1 MKDTYSKIKDN
12 YNCPFN
18 LIDDLIGGK
27 WKLRIVAHIIN
38 GDNRFSILQKKI
50 DDITPK
56 VLMSQLKELEASGLI
71 NRNVIKEMPPKIVV
85 YEINKEYSDIVDI
98 VDNLDEV
105 STIIF
110 QFDYMLDGKIYG
122 LQREFIDF

>member
-38 GDNRFSILQKKI
+38 GDNRFSILQKK
-50 DDITPK
+50 
-56 VLMSQLKELEASGLI
+56 LMI
-71 NRNVIKEMPPKIVV
+71 
-85 YEINKEYSDIVDI
+85 
-98 VDNLDEV
+98 
-105 STIIF
+105 
-110 QFDYMLDGKIYG
+110 
-122 LQREFIDF
+122 

>member
-1 MKDTYSKIKDN
+1 MES
-12 YNCPFN
+12 
-18 LIDDLIGGK
+18 G
-27 WKLRIVAHIIN
+27 IVAHIIN

-98 VDNLDEV
+98 DDNLE
-105 STIIF
+105 
-110 QFDYMLDGKIYG
+110 QFAKGYSNRNDIATENIRYEK
-122 LQREFIDF
+122 

>member
-12 YNCPFN
+12 YDCPFN

-56 VLMSQLKELEASGLI
+56 VLMLNQKVLNTHLLI
-71 NRNVIKEMPPKIVV
+71 HLRILRIHL
-85 YEINKEYSDIVDI
+85 I
-98 VDNLDEV
+98 
-105 STIIF
+105 
-110 QFDYMLDGKIYG
+110 
-122 LQREFIDF
+122 

>member
-1 MKDTYSKIKDN
+1 MTTDFLY
-12 YNCPFN
+12 Y
-18 LIDDLIGGK
+18 
-27 WKLRIVAHIIN
+27 R
-38 GDNRFSILQKKI
+38 KKI

-98 VDNLDEV
+98 VDNLE
-105 STIIF
+105 
-110 QFDYMLDGKIYG
+110 QFAKGYSNRNDIATENIRYEK
-122 LQREFIDF
+122 

>member
-38 GDNRFSILQKKI
+38 GDNRIFYITVKK
-50 DDITPK
+50 
-56 VLMSQLKELEASGLI
+56 LMI
-71 NRNVIKEMPPKIVV
+71 
-85 YEINKEYSDIVDI
+85 
-98 VDNLDEV
+98 
-105 STIIF
+105 
-110 QFDYMLDGKIYG
+110 
-122 LQREFIDF
+122 

>member
-18 LIDDLIGGK
+18 LIDDLIGVK

-71 NRNVIKEMPPKIVV
+71 NRNVIKEMPPRIVV
-85 YEINKEYSDIVDI
+85 YEINEEYRDIVDI
-98 VDNLDEV
+98 VDNLE
-105 STIIF
+105 
-110 QFDYMLDGKIYG
+110 QFAKGYSNRNDIATENIRYEK
-122 LQREFIDF
+122 

>member
-38 GDNRFSILQKKI
+38 GDTDFLYYRKK
-50 DDITPK
+50 
-56 VLMSQLKELEASGLI
+56 LMI
-71 NRNVIKEMPPKIVV
+71 
-85 YEINKEYSDIVDI
+85 
-98 VDNLDEV
+98 
-105 STIIF
+105 
-110 QFDYMLDGKIYG
+110 
-122 LQREFIDF
+122 

>member
-38 GDNRFSILQKKI
+38 ITEKNWWYNTKGI
-50 DDITPK
+50 DVTVKGI
-56 VLMSQLKELEASGLI
+56 
-71 NRNVIKEMPPKIVV
+71 R
-85 YEINKEYSDIVDI
+85 
-98 VDNLDEV
+98 
-105 STIIF
+105 
-110 QFDYMLDGKIYG
+110 GKRTY
-122 LQREFIDF
+122 

>member
-1 MKDTYSKIKDN
+1 MVTTDFLY
-12 YNCPFN
+12 Y
-18 LIDDLIGGK
+18 
-27 WKLRIVAHIIN
+27 R
-38 GDNRFSILQKKI
+38 KKI

-98 VDNLDEV
+98 VDNLE
-105 STIIF
+105 
-110 QFDYMLDGKIYG
+110 QFAKGYSNRNDIATENIRYEK
-122 LQREFIDF
+122 

>member
-38 GDNRFSILQKKI
+38 GDKYTK
-50 DDITPK
+50 
-56 VLMSQLKELEASGLI
+56 LKLFPFL
-71 NRNVIKEMPPKIVV
+71 
-85 YEINKEYSDIVDI
+85 
-98 VDNLDEV
+98 
-105 STIIF
+105 
-110 QFDYMLDGKIYG
+110 
-122 LQREFIDF
+122 

>member
-27 WKLRIVAHIIN
+27 WKLRIVAHII
-38 GDNRFSILQKKI
+38 
-50 DDITPK
+50 K

-98 VDNLDEV
+98 VDNLE
-105 STIIF
+105 
-110 QFDYMLDGKIYG
+110 QFAKGYSNRNDIATENIRYEK
-122 LQREFIDF
+122 

>member
-50 DDITPK
+50 DDMKSSFESAQTTLLSFFSSTDKFNSLP
-56 VLMSQLKELEASGLI
+56 VSS
-71 NRNVIKEMPPKIVV
+71 IKEVQYIA
-85 YEINKEYSDIVDI
+85 KE
-98 VDNLDEV
+98 
-105 STIIF
+105 
-110 QFDYMLDGKIYG
+110 
-122 LQREFIDF
+122 

>member
-50 DDITPK
+50 DDTKGIDVTVK
-56 VLMSQLKELEASGLI
+56 GV
-71 NRNVIKEMPPKIVV
+71 R
-85 YEINKEYSDIVDI
+85 
-98 VDNLDEV
+98 
-105 STIIF
+105 
-110 QFDYMLDGKIYG
+110 GKRTY
-122 LQREFIDF
+122 

>member
-1 MKDTYSKIKDN
+1 MCIRDS
-12 YNCPFN
+12 
-18 LIDDLIGGK
+18 
-27 WKLRIVAHIIN
+27 
-38 GDNRFSILQKKI
+38 RFSILQKKI

-98 VDNLDEV
+98 VDNLE
-105 STIIF
+105 
-110 QFDYMLDGKIYG
+110 QFAKGYSNRNDIATENIRYEK
-122 LQREFIDF
+122 

>member
-1 MKDTYSKIKDN
+1 MATTDFLY
-12 YNCPFN
+12 Y
-18 LIDDLIGGK
+18 
-27 WKLRIVAHIIN
+27 R
-38 GDNRFSILQKKI
+38 KKI

-98 VDNLDEV
+98 VDNLE
-105 STIIF
+105 
-110 QFDYMLDGKIYG
+110 QFAKGYSNRNDIATENIRYEK
-122 LQREFIDF
+122 